1 MMLRTFGAFLLV
13 FALLS
18 LIVHLRGMFMVFG
31 TTGVALC
38 GLDYALAR
46 LSREP
51 RVSKM
56 RRQLVP

>member
-18 LIVHLRGMFMVFG
+18 LVVHLRGTCMVFG
-31 TTGVALC
+31 TMGMALC
-38 GLDYALAR
+38 GVDYALAR
-46 LSREP
+46 LSRDS
-51 RVSKM
+51 RVNKM